1 MNFNITYKNYE
12 TLFQNSKEK
21 KITGGKKMPR
31 IIYVITLRV
40 RKKSRPFVF
49 WENLWQ
55 ANLLSVEYHL
65 YAERKDLFD
74 GLFPWKLH
82 LFGPILRPDWITN
95 TQTSCRKKKFKA
107 KYSQTRSANAKCKKN
122 ASCLFAVF
130 PPTPTEDGRSM
141 SVFSLYG
148 QLSQGRRANFPAF
161 MQGVSH
167 WKG

>member
-1 MNFNITYKNYE
+1 MSLLDKIV
-12 TLFQNSKEK
+12 SKSALESSQH
-21 KITGGKKMPR
+21 T
-31 IIYVITLRV
+31 V
-40 RKKSRPFVF
+40 RKD
-49 WENLWQ
+49 Q
-55 ANLLSVEYHL
+55 T
-65 YAERKDLFD
+65 D

-82 LFGPILRPDWITN
+82 LFWPNIEDGLNNKYANILQETN
-95 TQTSCRKKKFKA
+95 LRQNIPRHVL
-107 KYSQTRSANAKCKKN
+107 QMQNVKKN

-167 WKG
+167 